1 MTSLNETILEL
12 TAPSIPYARPNF
24 PGSQYNLMPIN
35 DLNPMEVRI
44 PQWPDSDKAAP
55 MILTISIG
63 RDQQPSEDVATYTL
77 YGPLDF
83 RNFPFKG
90 AIPAQYLALEG
101 VYEVGYDVKIEEN
114 TQTSLSNQFT
124 IDRTAPN
131 KNLPGESPIFP
142 LSVINEG
149 VTSQYLQDHND
160 EVIVEIPVYTDQRE
174 GDLISFYF
182 GSFTDGPVLRT
193 TVSDS
198 ISRTLIRLS
207 GETIRKKGNGDQFT
221 YYILDDRA
229 DNQGPHSKS
238 KSIVVALS

>member
-24 PGSQYNLMPIN
+24 PGSQYNLVPIT

-83 RNFPFKG
+83 TYFPYKG
-90 AIPAQYLALEG
+90 EIPAQYLALEG
-101 VYEVGYDVKIEEN
+101 VYQVCYKVEIAGNIQN
-114 TQTSLSNQFT
+114 STNNQFT
-124 IDRTAPN
+124 VDKTAPN
-131 KNLPGESPIFP
+131 HNLPGESPIFP
-142 LSVINEG
+142 LSVING
-149 VTSQYLQDHND
+149 GITRQYLESNND
-160 EVIVEIPVYTDQRE
+160 EVLVQIPVYSDQRK
-174 GDLISFYF
+174 GDAVLFYF
-182 GSFTDGPVLRT
+182 GSFIDGPVSRV

-198 ISRTLIRLS
+198 TTPTSVSLS
-207 GETIRKKGNGDQFT
+207 GEMIRKKGSGNQLT
-221 YYILDDRA
+221 YYSLDDRA
-229 DNQGPHSKS
+229 DNQGPNSKS
-238 KSIVVALS
+238 KFIVVALS